1 MTRAEMRRAQKEK
14 SKNPTYNLTEAQ
26 LEALVKEKLAVEF
39 KEELQFIRRA
49 AADDAMNKAIVLT
62 LSLPMKVLMD
72 HYWPK
77 SYKKKIPEFTK
88 HLMQYFYDWQ
98 DGKYDIE
105 QLRKEIWEN
114 AGVRLQEEN

>member
-1 MTRAEMRRAQKEK
+1 MRRAQKEK